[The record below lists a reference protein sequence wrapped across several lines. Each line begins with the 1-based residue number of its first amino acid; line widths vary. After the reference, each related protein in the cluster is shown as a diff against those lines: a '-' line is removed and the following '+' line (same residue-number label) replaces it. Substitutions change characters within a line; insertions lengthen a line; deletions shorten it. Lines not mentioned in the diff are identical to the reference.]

1 MDFRL
6 RVFVAVAKRLSFT
19 DAATELN
26 ISQPAITNHIK
37 ELEKQYHITLF
48 DRSVGKIKLTYAGE
62 IFLNHTEKILERYK
76 ILDFTMEALTKESK
90 GTLCIGANSMISN
103 YILPPVLAGFNALH
117 SNIGVMLHT
126 GSNKQVEQALLDSKI
141 DIAFFEREY
150 KRSEL
155 SYHLLKREELL
166 LVTNASNTNV
176 NDEISIDEF
185 FTLPLLV
192 RDKESDILRT
202 IDKTLLG
209 KGLISSHLNAVMS
222 FDNTES
228 IKGVLKNS
236 LNFSILPQSSI
247 KKEIEDGIYKV
258 IKINDLT
265 FISKL
270 YAAHKKENEDNLRVI
285 FSNFVA
291 NSTID

>member
-6 RVFVAVAKRLSFT
+6 KVFVTVAKKLSFT
-19 DAATELN
+19 EAAAELN

-37 ELEKQYHITLF
+37 ELEKKYHITLF
-48 DRSVGKIKLTYAGE
+48 DRSIGKIKLTYAGE

-90 GTLCIGANSMISN
+90 GTLRIGANSMISN
-103 YILPPVLAGFNALH
+103 YILPKILAGFNSIH

-126 GSNKQVEQALLDSKI
+126 GSNKQVEQALLDGKI
-141 DIAFFEREY
+141 DVAFFEREY

-155 SYHLLKREELL
+155 SYNLLKREELL
-166 LVTNASNTNV
+166 LITNISNINV
-176 NDEISIDEF
+176 NDEISTDEF
-185 FTLPLLV
+185 FTLPILV
-192 RDKESDILRT
+192 RDKESDIMRT
-202 IDKTLLG
+202 IDKALLG
-209 KGLISSHLNAVMS
+209 KGLVSSHLNAVMS

-236 LNFSILPQSSI
+236 NNFGILPRSAI
-247 KKEIEDGIYKV
+247 RKEVEEGIFKV

-270 YAAHKKENEDNLRVI
+270 YAAHRKENEDNLRVI

-291 NSTID
+291 NSTVD

>member
-6 RVFVAVAKRLSFT
+6 RVFATVAKKLSFT
-19 DAATELN
+19 EAAAELK

-37 ELEKQYHITLF
+37 ELEKQYKIALF
-48 DRSVGKIKLTYAGE
+48 DRSMGRIKLTYAGE
-62 IFLNHTEKILERYK
+62 IFFSHTEKILERYK

-90 GTLCIGANSMISN
+90 GTLRIGGNSMISN
-103 YILPPVLAGFNALH
+103 YILPKVLANFNAMH

-126 GSNKQVEQALLDSKI
+126 GSNKQVEQALLDEKI
-141 DIAFFEREY
+141 DVAFFDREY

-155 SYHLLKREELL
+155 SYNIIKREELV
-166 LVTNASNTNV
+166 LVTNSSNN
-176 NDEISIDEF
+176 NINKEISIDEF

-192 RDKESDILRT
+192 RDKESDIMRA

-209 KGLISSHLNAVMS
+209 KGLVSSHLNAIMS

-236 LNFSILPQSSI
+236 NNYAILPISSI
-247 KKEIEDGIYKV
+247 CKELQTGAFKV
-258 IKINDLT
+258 IKINDLS

-270 YAAHKKENEDNLRVI
+270 YAAHRKENDDNLRVI

>member
-6 RVFVAVAKRLSFT
+6 KVFVTVAKKLSFT
-19 DAATELN
+19 EAAAELA

-37 ELEKQYHITLF
+37 ELEKKYRITLF
-48 DRSVGKIKLTYAGE
+48 DRSLGKIKLTYAGE

-90 GTLCIGANSMISN
+90 GTIRIGANSMISN
-103 YILPPVLAGFNALH
+103 YILPKILAGFNAMH

-126 GSNKQVEQALLDSKI
+126 GSNKLVEQALLDEKI
-141 DIAFFEREY
+141 DIGFFEREY
-150 KRSEL
+150 KRAEL

-166 LVTNASNTNV
+166 LVTNSGNPNV

-192 RDKESDILRT
+192 RDKESDVMRT
-202 IDKTLLG
+202 IDKALLG
-209 KGLISSHLNAVMS
+209 KGLVSSHLNAVMS

-228 IKGVLKNS
+228 IKGVLENGN
-236 LNFSILPQSSI
+236 NFSILPRSAI
-247 KKEIEDGIYKV
+247 RKELDEGVLKV

-270 YAAHKKENEDNLRVI
+270 YAAHRKENDNSLRVI
-285 FSNFVA
+285 FSNFAA